1 MRNLKELFIGE
12 IIKIRRKEL
21 GLTQEELCEGIC
33 EPSTISRLESGKHVP
48 TKNKLD
54 ALLQRLDLPG
64 DRYYALLSKNELEIS
79 NLQSKIISCDV
90 SNNKREG
97 LQYLEKLEELVLDDD
112 HLMKQFILRSKIAL
126 GYLKEGKICRY
137 TFEERKNILFEA
149 IYLTVPK
156 FDIEEINDNFYTV
169 EEIKI
174 INQIALNYSD
184 AGQNKTA
191 IDIYNQLLKYIKK
204 HLMNLKES
212 NGLLILIAYNYS
224 RSLYFEKRYEE
235 SIDIANLG
243 LETSIQ
249 ERCSSYLGG
258 FLSVLGHAFYVEG
271 KLEESKKYFYQSFYI
286 YTVLRDDI
294 NIKLA
299 KENLKE
305 FFNIDVSF

>member
-1 MRNLKELFIGE
+1 MKELFIGE
-12 IIKIRRKEL
+12 VIKRKRKEL

-33 EPSTISRLESGKHVP
+33 EPSTISRIESGKQVP
-48 TKNKLD
+48 AKNKLD

-79 NLQSKIISCDV
+79 NLQSQIISCNV
-90 SNNKREG
+90 SNNKQEEQQC
-97 LQYLEKLEELVLDDD
+97 LKKLEEIVSEDD
-112 HLMKQFILRSKIAL
+112 HLVRQFILRSKIAF
-126 GYLKEGKICRY
+126 GYLDGENLRPYTYEEKEKV
-137 TFEERKNILFEA
+137 LFEA
-149 IYLTVPK
+149 LYLTVPK
-156 FDIEEINDNFYTV
+156 LDIDEINNNFYTV

-191 IDIYNQLLKYIKK
+191 IDIYHQLLKYIKK

-243 LETSIQ
+243 LEASRQ
-249 ERCSSYLGG
+249 ERCFSCLGG
-258 FLSVLGHAFYVEG
+258 LLSVLGHALYVEG
-271 KLEESKKYFYQSFYI
+271 KLEESKKHLLQSFYI
-286 YTVLRDDI
+286 YTIMRDNI

>member
-1 MRNLKELFIGE
+1 MKELFIGE
-12 IIKIRRKEL
+12 VVKRRRKEL

-33 EPSTISRLESGKHVP
+33 EPSTISRIESGRQVP
-48 TKNKLD
+48 AKNKLD
-54 ALLQRLDLPG
+54 ALLQRLGLPG

-79 NLQSKIISCDV
+79 NLQSQIISCNV
-90 SNNKREG
+90 SNNKQEEQQC
-97 LQYLEKLEELVLDDD
+97 LKKLEEIVSEDD
-112 HLMKQFILRSKIAL
+112 HLVRQFILRSKIAF
-126 GYLKEGKICRY
+126 GYLDGENLRPYTYEEKERV
-137 TFEERKNILFEA
+137 LFEA
-149 IYLTVPK
+149 LYLTVPK
-156 FDIEEINDNFYTV
+156 FDIDEINNNVYTV

-191 IDIYNQLLKYIKK
+191 IDIYHQLLKYIKK

-224 RSLYFEKRYEE
+224 RSLYFEKRYED

-243 LETSIQ
+243 LETSIK

-258 FLSVLGHAFYVEG
+258 FLSVLGHAFYAEG
-271 KLEESKKYFYQSFYI
+271 RLEESKKYFYQSFYI

>member
-1 MRNLKELFIGE
+1 MKELFIGE
-12 IIKIRRKEL
+12 VIKRKRKEL

-33 EPSTISRLESGKHVP
+33 EPSTISRIESGKQVP
-48 TKNKLD
+48 AKNKLD

-79 NLQSKIISCDV
+79 NLQSQIISCNV
-90 SNNKREG
+90 SNNKQEEQQC
-97 LQYLEKLEELVLDDD
+97 LKKLEEIVSEDD
-112 HLMKQFILRSKIAL
+112 HLIRQFILRSKVAL
-126 GYLKEGKICRY
+126 GYLDGEDIRSY
-137 TFEERKNILFEA
+137 TFDEKEKMLFEA
-149 IYLTVPK
+149 LYLTVPK
-156 FDIEEINDNFYTV
+156 FDIEEIDKNYYTV

-184 AGQNKTA
+184 AGQNKKA
-191 IDIYNQLLKYIKK
+191 IDVYNQLLKYIEK

-243 LETSIQ
+243 LEASRQ
-249 ERCSSYLGG
+249 ERCFSCLGG
-258 FLSVLGHAFYVEG
+258 LLSVLGHALYVEG
-271 KLEESKKYFYQSFYI
+271 KLEESKKHLLQSFYI
-286 YTVLRDDI
+286 YTIMRDNI

>member
-1 MRNLKELFIGE
+1 MKELFIGE
-12 IIKIRRKEL
+12 VIKRKRKEL
-21 GLTQEELCEGIC
+21 RLTQEELCEGIC
-33 EPSTISRLESGKHVP
+33 EPSTISRIESGKQVP
-48 TKNKLD
+48 AKNKLD

-79 NLQSKIISCDV
+79 NLQSQIISCNV
-90 SNNKREG
+90 SNNKQEEQQC
-97 LQYLEKLEELVLDDD
+97 LKKLEEIVSEDD
-112 HLMKQFILRSKIAL
+112 HLVRQFILRSKIAF
-126 GYLKEGKICRY
+126 GYLDGENLRPYTYEEKEKV
-137 TFEERKNILFEA
+137 LFEA
-149 IYLTVPK
+149 LYLTVPK
-156 FDIEEINDNFYTV
+156 FDIDEINNNFYTV

-191 IDIYNQLLKYIKK
+191 IDIYHQLLKYIKK

-224 RSLYFEKRYEE
+224 RRLYFEKRYEE

-243 LETSIQ
+243 LEASRQ
-249 ERCSSYLGG
+249 ERCFSCLGG
-258 FLSVLGHAFYVEG
+258 LLSVLGHALYVEG
-271 KLEESKKYFYQSFYI
+271 KLEESKKHLLQSFYI
-286 YTVLRDDI
+286 YTIMRDNI

>member
-1 MRNLKELFIGE
+1 MKELFIGE
-12 IIKIRRKEL
+12 VIKRKRKEL

-33 EPSTISRLESGKHVP
+33 EPSTISRIESGKQVP
-48 TKNKLD
+48 AKNKLD

-79 NLQSKIISCDV
+79 NLQSQIISCNV
-90 SNNKREG
+90 AKNKRDG
-97 LQYLEKLEELVLDDD
+97 LQYLEKLEEIVSEDD
-112 HLMKQFILRSKIAL
+112 HLIRQFILRSKIAF
-126 GYLKEGKICRY
+126 GYLDGENLRPYTYEEKEK
-137 TFEERKNILFEA
+137 EKVLFEA
-149 IYLTVPK
+149 LYLTVPK
-156 FDIEEINDNFYTV
+156 FDIDEINNNFYTV

-191 IDIYNQLLKYIKK
+191 IDIYHQLLKYIKK

-243 LETSIQ
+243 LEASRQ
-249 ERCSSYLGG
+249 ERCFSCLGG
-258 FLSVLGHAFYVEG
+258 LLSVLGHALYVEG
-271 KLEESKKYFYQSFYI
+271 KLEESKKHLLQSFYI
-286 YTVLRDDI
+286 YSVLHDDI
-294 NIKLA
+294 NIELGK
-299 KENLKE
+299 KNLKE
-305 FFNIDVSF
+305 FFNIDIL